1 MNKTRIQIAKPD
13 IVSFFTNYPS
23 SVLKPKEIA
32 SILSSN
38 RGFWRLAQRTTTED
52 FIRFLT
58 EHSQLKLFDFKFP
71 QRSKP
76 CYVWGN
82 VPLLKV
88 LLHINKDIHFSHY
101 TAMRMHGLTEQ
112 VPKSIY
118 LTDERTTETL
128 PSHSSLT
135 QAQIEAAFSGH
146 PRISNNWIEFADNR
160 IYLLSGSHTNHLGVV
175 TQEVSDGGADKIP
188 ARLTGLER
196 TLIDIAVRPF
206 YAGGIFEV
214 AKAYETAKG
223 EVSINKLTAMLRKL
237 DFTYPFH
244 QAIGYYLER
253 AGYKSSQL
261 DLLRSLPIEQDF
273 YLTYG
278 MGKTS
283 YIKAWRLFVPEGF

>member
-13 IVSFFTNYPS
+13 IVSFFNDYPS
-23 SVLKPKEIA
+23 HVLKPKEIA
-32 SILSSN
+32 AILSEQ
-38 RGFWRLAQRTTTED
+38 RGFWRLAQRTTTAD
-52 FIRFLT
+52 FIYFLK
-58 EHSQLKLFDFKFP
+58 ESSKLKLFEFKFP
-71 QRSKP
+71 HRSKS
-76 CYVWGN
+76 CYAWGEI
-82 VPLLKV
+82 PLLAV
-88 LLHINKDIHFSHY
+88 LMNISKDIHFSHY
-101 TAMRMHGLTEQ
+101 TAMQMHGLTEQ

-118 LTDERTTETL
+118 LTEERATETVS
-128 PSHSSLT
+128 SHSSLT
-135 QAQIEAAFSGH
+135 QAQIEAAFSGP
-146 PRISNNWIEFADNR
+146 PRISNNWVEFADNR

-175 TQEVSDGGADKIP
+175 TQEVSDGSANQMV

-214 AKAYETAKG
+214 AKAYEAAKG
-223 EVSINKLTAMLRKL
+223 DVSINKLAAMLRKL

-253 AGYKSSQL
+253 AGYKSSLL
-261 DLLRSLPIEQDF
+261 DLLRSFPIEQDF

-283 YIKAWRLFVPEGF
+283 YIKNWRLFVPQGF